1 MKDYQFYLQQFTCED
16 IRFSKLPVHPSEQTM
31 QITPNIKVN
40 HQREGQSLSVNLI
53 VEIAQKGLPFALS
66 VNMLGLFLLENADI
80 AEEKLARIAR
90 VNCASILFPFVREVV
105 ADLTRRG
112 GFPSLLLPPI
122 NFVTAASKVPAVD
135 SQS

>member
-1 MKDYQFYLQQFTCED
+1 MKDYQFQLQQFTCED
-16 IRFSKLPVHPSEQTM
+16 IRFSKLSVQSSEQTM

-40 HQREGQSLSVNLI
+40 HQRDGQSLSVNLI

-80 AEEKLARIAR
+80 AEEKVTRIAR

-122 NFVTAASKVPAVD
+122 NFVTAVSKASDVD